1 MMRLYIKLAITML
14 LTAFSAVSFGA
25 EHIVKM
31 LNNGKEGQMVFEP
44 SVLKINAGDSVTFK
58 ATDGGHNSASIPGL
72 VPEGGQ
78 EWQGNLNQ
86 DLTVKFDK
94 EGVYVYQCTPHI
106 ALGMIG
112 VIQVGSPTNIRDV
125 KESISSLE
133 SMIVMNKER
142 VQQYLAKVN

>member
-1 MMRLYIKLAITML
+1 MHKSIFIIAL
-14 LTAFSAVSFGA
+14 LTSFAVA
-25 EHIVKM
+25 ENFEVKM
-31 LNNGKEGQMVFEP
+31 VNADASGQVMVFDP
-44 SVLKINAGDSVTFK
+44 PFIRANIGDTVTFLP
-58 ATDGGHNSASIPGL
+58 TDMLHNSQSVPGL
-72 VPEGGQ
+72 IPSSASSWNGGMN
-78 EWQGNLNQ
+78 EKITIELNA
-86 DLTVKFDK
+86 